1 MARVTLREIGK
12 KGRRL
17 HLETKTV
24 EVKDPDED
32 AWLSV
37 LKTLAKAHRKKP
49 GDCELSV
56 KVGTRTKVYKLP

>member
-12 KGRRL
+12 KGRTN

-24 EVKDPDED
+24 TVNGNDDD

-37 LKTLAKAHRKKP
+37 LKTMAKAHKRSP
-49 GDCELSV
+49 GDCELRV
-56 KVGTRTKVYKLP
+56 KVGTKTKTYRTA